1 MFLLLLVFVLNRHLE
16 RARIALDVESG
27 MLTFVR
33 KSKVNKYWVDVQ
45 GERYLQVEQVNN
57 DLFYSKDD
65 QDDDDS

>member
-1 MFLLLLVFVLNRHLE
+1 LFLLLFVFLLNRHLE

-65 QDDDDS
+65 DDS